1 MKQLIL
7 SIVLLMLVGGCSR
20 DPTVTLSVSEEKG
33 RTVFHLPTRH
43 ANGLLGIKIWQ
54 PDTRTQL
61 WELDLA
67 YFRGARLT
75 YGEIPR
81 DFVTS
86 NGGKNSAQ
94 QMFPRGDQPP
104 LPFPPDTRLLVAIEL
119 QYDAF
124 MAASV
129 RARYFEL
136 KTDREG
142 RVFSVVARE
151 SIKPDAFPEP
161 PEEPNQ
167 SLQPT
172 APSGRG

>member
-1 MKQLIL
+1 MKQLLQLVVL
-7 SIVLLMLVGGCSR
+7 SILVAGCSR

-43 ANGLLGIKIWQ
+43 ANGLLGVQVWQ
-54 PDTRTQL
+54 PDTGTLL
-61 WELDLA
+61 WEMNLA
-67 YFRGARLT
+67 YFRGARLI

-81 DFVTS
+81 DFVTF

-94 QMFPRGDQPP
+94 QMFPRDDQPP
-104 LPFPPDTRLLVAIEL
+104 LPFPPDARLLVAIEL

-129 RARYFEL
+129 RTRYFEL

-142 RVFSVVARE
+142 RILSVVARE
-151 SIKPDAFPEP
+151 SIKPDAFPGH